1 MPLIVS
7 RPVVAAALRASQGS
21 STVAIVTTLGL
32 LGAAVTAGDYTVIQV
47 SLLALANGFGALGYL
62 HVNDSDFWVVTRF
75 LGLPVGDRLRA
86 WTARTTALGVAGFS
100 PATCCGESYRPQDC
114 DVRSGWEHVAK
125 LNGCSAPPLPFTLVQ
140 LAHAGDVTPYQ
151 RRWR

>member
-86 WTARTTALGVAGFS
+86 WTARTTALGVAGFL
-100 PATCCGESYRPQDC
+100 TSYLLWGI
-114 DVRSGWEHVAK
+114 VS
-125 LNGCSAPPLPFTLVQ
+125 T
-140 LAHAGDVTPYQ
+140 AGL
-151 RRWR
+151 